1 MKELKQIIRKI
12 RDLHNE
18 GVSFCLATVVHV
30 DGSAYRRPGARMLIS
45 ENGDWWGGISGG
57 CLEGDMLKKA
67 QFAMMSQSLQT
78 VQYDTREDDPFEL
91 GIGLG
96 CNGLIDILIIPDQE
110 YLISFADLLER
121 QMEEN
126 VSTLL
131 LNIFSK
137 KDSKDHRITMCMER
151 PVTIDETSWT
161 ACHNL
166 GSAFFWETADEY
178 YFLERIPAKSR
189 LWIFGNQFD
198 SLNLIELCEW
208 LDWEVHWVGNLTKM
222 PSTYVAKVSS
232 CYGWEDARSIMPTDH
247 LVMMTHDF
255 DRDVRLISEIIPS
268 LNPNQYLGI
277 LGPKKRM
284 DKLQSALSNTLTNEI
299 RNRIFSPVG
308 LDLGAQGPYEIAVA
322 IISEIIA
329 HANGRNGHF
338 LRKRSGSIHG

>member
-1 MKELKQIIRKI
+1 MKEFKQIIRKI
-12 RDLHNE
+12 RDLQNE
-18 GVSFCLATVVHV
+18 GVSFCLAIVVHV

-96 CNGLIDILIIPDQE
+96 CNGLIDILIIPHRE
-110 YLISFADLLER
+110 YLISFVDLVEKQL
-121 QMEEN
+121 EEN
-126 VSTLL
+126 SSSLILST
-131 LNIFSK
+131 FSK
-137 KDSKDHRITMCMER
+137 KSFKEHSIKVCMHR
-151 PVTIDETSWT
+151 PVSIDETSWAT
-161 ACHNL
+161 CQNF
-166 GSAFFWETADEY
+166 GSAFFWDTDDEY

-189 LWIFGNQFD
+189 IWIFGNQFD
-198 SLNLIELCEW
+198 SFNLIELCEW

-222 PSTYVAKVSS
+222 PAAYAAKVSFS
-232 CYGWEDARSIMPTDH
+232 YGWEDARSIMPTDH

-255 DRDVRLISEIIPS
+255 DRDIRLLTELIPS
-268 LNPNQYLGI
+268 INPNQYLGV

-284 DKLQSALSNTLTNEI
+284 DKLQSALRNTLTIEI
-299 RNRIFSPVG
+299 RNRICSPIG

-329 HANGRNGHF
+329 YVNGRDGQF